1 MKIRTISIDR
11 SAMLTAGLASL
22 ALAACAARG
31 VTPPAGGVC
40 EALRPS
46 FPISYHGGYRG
57 VGGDSADTIGRI
69 RIANARFVA
78 ACR

>member
-1 MKIRTISIDR
+1 MKIRTISIV
-11 SAMLTAGLASL
+11 LASL

-31 VTPPAGGVC
+31 VTPSASGVC

-46 FPISYHGGYRG
+46 FPIGYHGGYRG
-57 VGGDSADTIGRI
+57 VGGDSADTIARI
-69 RIANARFVA
+69 RTANARFVA